1 MLCTVVVGDQQLWY
15 CGVGVSLLLMTP
27 LRLDCK
33 DITAKGWMLVCRLV
47 EKAGAARPSSVTNLT
62 WILAAATCCC
72 LMLLGPHLERR
83 GQPAGEQGVQDAT
96 SGQLRLSCT
105 VELAV

>member
-1 MLCTVVVGDQQLWY
+1 MD
-15 CGVGVSLLLMTP
+15 VGVQAGIGGRGWTVQQCD
-27 LRLDCK
+27 LD
-33 DITAKGWMLVCRLV
+33 
-47 EKAGAARPSSVTNLT
+47 
-62 WILAAATCCC
+62 TCCC
-72 LMLLGPHLERR
+72 YVLLLAAGGPHLERR